1 LRAVVAVLDGGGPS
15 AVDVARVADRGFE
28 VGHDQLSCKPA
39 RALLRASSLRKHAKW
54 RTSVKTTRWIGWT
67 NLALGNYLLC
77 VPLLTTNSTN
87 GSTVW
92 VATSFGLFILAAAI
106 LALAHKV
113 RLAAEWTQVVDGA
126 LLAASQSYSGSPN

>member
-1 LRAVVAVLDGGGPS
+1 M
-15 AVDVARVADRGFE
+15 
-28 VGHDQLSCKPA
+28 
-39 RALLRASSLRKHAKW
+39 
-54 RTSVKTTRWIGWT
+54 KTTRWIDWT

-92 VATSFGLFILAAAI
+92 VATSFGLFIIAAAI
-106 LALAHKV
+106 LALAQKA

-126 LLAASQSYSGSPN
+126 LLAACPIIFGFTELTGAAWNAYVIGVLVALLALCALPSAKRTQSVSGPARTRERLNNG